1 MVERSD
7 REILLSLAETLDV
20 AQTCARLRISRP
32 RLSQCLKRA
41 AASLAGEALSP
52 PAPVDSVSIN
62 IDGAARGNPGPAG
75 AGVVI
80 WRGDKIFEAFCEYL
94 GETTNNQ
101 AEYQALVLAL
111 RRAREL
117 GAREVKVRSDSE
129 LLVKQL
135 LGEYRVK
142 NPELRGLFQQVQE
155 LKRGFQRVTI
165 RHIPREENREA
176 DRLANRAI
184 DEFAEDQPSV

>member
-1 MVERSD
+1 MTEASD
-7 REILLSLAETLDV
+7 QEILLSLAETLDV
-20 AQTCARLRISRP
+20 AAACRRLRISRA
-32 RLSQCLKRA
+32 RLRQCLERA
-41 AASLAGEALSP
+41 AGSP
-52 PAPVDSVSIN
+52 PPEAPPALEPLEAVTVN

-80 WRGDKIFEAFCEYL
+80 WRGSKVFEEFCEYL
-94 GETTNNQ
+94 GRATNNQ

-117 GAREVKVRSDSE
+117 GAREVAVRSDSE

-142 NPELRGLFQQVQE
+142 NPELRVLFQQAQE
-155 LKRGFQRVTI
+155 LKRGFKKFSI
-165 RHIPREENREA
+165 RHVPREDNQEA

-184 DEFAEDQPSV
+184 DEFS

>member
-1 MVERSD
+1 MTDASD
-7 REILLSLAETLDV
+7 REILLCLAETLDV
-20 AQTCARLRISRP
+20 AATCDRLRISRS
-32 RLSQCLKRA
+32 RLKQCLERA
-41 AASLAGEALSP
+41 AGNP
-52 PAPVDSVSIN
+52 PPEVPPPLEPLESVTVN

-80 WRGDKIFEAFCEYL
+80 WRGNKVFEEFCEYL
-94 GETTNNQ
+94 GKATNNQ
-101 AEYQALVLAL
+101 AEYRALVLAL

-117 GAREVKVRSDSE
+117 GARKVAVRSDSE

-142 NPELRGLFQQVQE
+142 NPELKVLFQQVQD
-155 LKRGFQRVTI
+155 LKRGFKNFTI
-165 RHIPREENREA
+165 QHVPREDNREA

-184 DEFAEDQPSV
+184 DEFAEG